1 MNPLTLQASL
11 LSFQPLLLER
21 HYGGGAEGVGI
32 LIQLVVGA
40 LASVAILMLFIKL
53 GHQANE
59 VYGESF
65 HKFLNA
71 AGIIAVL
78 FLVVYTLSSIG
89 SN

>member
-11 LSFQPLLLER
+11 LSFHPLLLER

-65 HKFLNA
+65 HKILNA